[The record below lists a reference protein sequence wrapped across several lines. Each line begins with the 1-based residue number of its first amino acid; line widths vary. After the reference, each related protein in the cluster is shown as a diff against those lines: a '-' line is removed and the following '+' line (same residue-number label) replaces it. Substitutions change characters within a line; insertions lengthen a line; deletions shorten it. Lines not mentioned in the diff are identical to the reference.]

1 MSTHRGEHKLKTGF
15 FAVAS
20 FLAMVIPAQA
30 DVILGAV
37 LPLSGVNA
45 RGGEDQRRGIELA
58 VKQVNDKGGV
68 LGQSLKVIYEDS
80 GNTSQRAIDA
90 ARKLVSVDKVPLV
103 IGEYSSGITIPMG
116 QYLVGEGV
124 PHLNPASTSGLVRQI
139 GATSFSMVGLDNVS
153 TEFAAKDVID
163 HGWKK
168 VAVLAM
174 NNAFGQGVASEFN
187 KHFKELGG
195 EVTTTI
201 MYTSGQTTY
210 RRELQQAE
218 SSEPDAYVF
227 TAYGADGGLMM
238 QESFELGLQE
248 TPWYSVLV
256 TMHNADT
263 PAEFKQGLIGM
274 DVDYTAGDTGYRQ
287 SYEAAYGQSFA
298 SAWSGY
304 AHDAVLFAAAALNK
318 AGSTDRA
325 AVLKAIEQLGAE
337 GVSGVTGEIKLDTDG
352 QRVWQPYQKLKV
364 EGKDLVRY

>member
-1 MSTHRGEHKLKTGF
+1 MKMKTRF
-15 FAVAS
+15 LAVACL
-20 FLAMVIPAQA
+20 LAMIIPAHA
-30 DVILGAV
+30 DVLVGAV
-37 LPLSGVNA
+37 LPLSGVNS

-58 VKQVNDKGGV
+58 VKEVNARGGV
-68 LGQSLKVIYEDS
+68 LGQPLKVVYEDS

-90 ARKLVSVDKVPLV
+90 ARKLVSVDKVPIV

-124 PHLNPASTSGLVRQI
+124 PHLNPASTSGLVRNI

-153 TEFAAKDVID
+153 TEFAAKDVLE

-174 NNAFGQGVASEFN
+174 NNAFGQGVANEFN

-195 EVTTTI
+195 VVTTTI

-218 SSEPDAYVF
+218 ASKPDAYVF

-238 QESFELGLQE
+238 QESYELGLQE
-248 TPWYSVLV
+248 MPWYSVLI

-274 DVDYTAGDTGYRQ
+274 DVDYTAGDTGYKQ
-287 SYEAAYGQSFA
+287 AYEAAYDQPFA

-325 AVLKAIEQLGAE
+325 AVLKAIEELGNE
-337 GVSGVTGEIKLDTDG
+337 GVNGATGEIKLDADG

-364 EGKDLVRY
+364 EGKDIVRY

>member
-1 MSTHRGEHKLKTGF
+1 MIKTTF
-15 FAVAS
+15 LVAAT
-20 FLAMVIPAQA
+20 LLTITLPAHAEVVI
-30 DVILGAV
+30 GAV

-58 VKQVNDKGGV
+58 VKEVNDKGGV
-68 LGQSLKVIYEDS
+68 LGQPLKVIYEDS

-90 ARKLVSVDKVPLV
+90 ARKLVSVDKVALV
-103 IGEYSSGITIPMG
+103 MGEYSSGITIPMG

-124 PHLNPASTSGLVRQI
+124 PHLNPASTSGLVRNI

-153 TEFAAKDVID
+153 TEFAAKDVLE

-174 NNAFGQGVASEFN
+174 NNAFGQGVASEFA
-187 KHFKELGG
+187 KHFKQLGG

-218 SSEPDAYVF
+218 SSDPEAYVF

-238 QESFELGLQE
+238 QESFELGLQ
-248 TPWYSVLV
+248 TKPWYSVLI

-263 PAEFKQGLIGM
+263 PAEFKKGLLGM
-274 DVDYTAGDTGYRQ
+274 DVDYTAGNTGYKQ
-287 SYEAAYGQSFA
+287 AYETAYGQPFV

-304 AHDAVLFAAAALNK
+304 AHDTVLFAAAALNK
-318 AGSTDRA
+318 AGSADRPA
-325 AVLKAIEQLGAE
+325 LLKAIEALGKE
-337 GVSGVTGEIKLDTDG
+337 GVTGATGEIKLDADG